1 MNSLLNRRSIVFTG
15 FILIAG
21 YFLWT
26 EHSAHIQ
33 LAFPYLPYLL
43 LLLCP
48 LLHIFMHG
56 GHGHGHGHRHGEED
70 AHNATRETA
79 RDVRPE
85 NTNESSGLRGDQTG
99 RRSNG

>member
-1 MNSLLNRRSIVFTG
+1 MNSLLNRGSIVFAG
-15 FILIAG
+15 FVLIAG

-33 LAFPYLPYLL
+33 LALPYLPYLL

-56 GHGHGHGHRHGEED
+56 GHGHGHRRGEEHT
-70 AHNATRETA
+70 HNAPREIA

-85 NTNESSGLRGDQTG
+85 NTNESPVLRGDQAG